1 MTDETQPE
9 TQPENQPENQP
20 ETQPDA
26 HAAAPPDAPAPQVEV
41 RRHVVLSGVVGAV
54 AAVLAVAF
62 ALRAFDHGGALDW
75 ATFGV
80 LALVTVLH
88 LAALLDGRAPLL
100 VADPLGVRLRKGA
113 TWQGIAWDG
122 VECLEHLPR
131 RALRDGHLL
140 VVGDDGRQLIVP
152 LTLATRVV
160 GADRSGLSDELAAL
174 ADGRADVVEV
184 VPGLAEDE
192 GEAGPEDGVE
202 EMAGPAPSD
211 TSDTSDPAAT
221 SGLADETDTVDSIPA
236 VDGDASTDEI
246 EAVDGGAP
254 DPGRPVVA
262 PARVEVHRP
271 EVRRNLDAH
280 TGTHPTVG
288 ANALRLDPELRALPE
303 EGADPDHA
311 LTVVLDDLAVR
322 PAAEPVIG
330 PQLEAARERL
340 RLTVDQLSE
349 RTRIRPHVI
358 EAIEVDDFG
367 PCGGDFYARGHL
379 RTLSRVLGVDAGP
392 LVATYDEKYADA
404 PIDPRRVFESELAT
418 GAGGA
423 IRGTRGGRNWSVLVA
438 AIMAAVLVWSVAKLL
453 MDGPVEVS
461 SVDTL
466 NQSAGIANG
475 PKKAAAV
482 PVTLTASGGGARLV
496 VRDGSGDIVLDGPLA
511 FGQTAELEVVPPVR
525 VWSSDGSV
533 EISVDGQDPE
543 PLGETGAEVT
553 KAIPAP

>member
-1 MTDETQPE
+1 M
-9 TQPENQPENQP
+9 
-20 ETQPDA
+20 
-26 HAAAPPDAPAPQVEV
+26 
-41 RRHVVLSGVVGAV
+41 
-54 AAVLAVAF
+54 
-62 ALRAFDHGGALDW
+62 
-75 ATFGV
+75 
-80 LALVTVLH
+80 
-88 LAALLDGRAPLL
+88 
-100 VADPLGVRLRKGA
+100 
-113 TWQGIAWDG
+113 
-122 VECLEHLPR
+122 
-131 RALRDGHLL
+131 
-140 VVGDDGRQLIVP
+140 VGDDGQQLVVP
-152 LTLATRVV
+152 LTLATRLV
-160 GADRSGLSDELAAL
+160 GADRAGLSDELAAL

-192 GEAGPEDGVE
+192 ADGVGVDPDDGEADAPGGVMVEDTVRLQRRSTDDVE
-202 EMAGPAPSD
+202 ETG
-211 TSDTSDPAAT
+211 AT
-221 SGLADETDTVDSIPA
+221 ETGADETGVDETGAADETDTVDGIPA
-236 VDGDASTDEI
+236 ADGDASTDEI
-246 EAVDGGAP
+246 EAVVVDPPA
-254 DPGRPVVA
+254 PGRPVAA

-271 EVRRNLDAH
+271 GTRPGVEAH
-280 TGTHPTVG
+280 TGARPTVG

-303 EGADPDHA
+303 EEADRADQA

-322 PAAEPVIG
+322 PAAEPVVG
-330 PQLEAARERL
+330 PQLETARERL

-379 RTLSRVLGVDAGP
+379 RTLARVLGVDAGP

-466 NQSAGIANG
+466 NQSAGISNG

-482 PVTLTASGGGARLV
+482 PVTLTAAGGGARLV

-525 VWSSDGSV
+525 VWTSDGSV

-543 PLGETGAEVT
+543 PLGDTGSEVT